1 MKISI
6 ITVCYNSSKTILENI
21 ISVNNQTYSNVQ
33 HVFVDGKSSDNTVH
47 IIRSNSRRQNIVV
60 SEEDKGIYDAMNKGI
75 KITSGDIIGILNSDD
90 IYASDD
96 IISSVVNKFKQTKCD
111 VLFGNINYMNQK
123 GEIVRTWNSSPYQ
136 RGSFSKGWHP
146 PHPSLFVKKS
156 VYDSCGLFDT
166 DFKIA
171 ADFEFMLRV
180 FEKNDFKISYL
191 NENLVSM
198 LVGGKSNTF
207 RGIIIGHKEIKLAF
221 KKNNIYLPKFYFVRR
236 YFNKLKE
243 YLK

>member
-1 MKISI
+1 MKVSI
-6 ITVCYNSSKTILENI
+6 ITVSYNSSDTIRKTFN
-21 ISVNNQTYSNVQ
+21 SVKNQNYDDIELIV
-33 HVFVDGKSSDNTVH
+33 VDGGSNDSTVSIINENKNFIAKFICEPDN
-47 IIRSNSRRQNIVV
+47 
-60 SEEDKGIYDAMNKGI
+60 GIYDAMNKGI
-75 KITSGDIIGILNSDD
+75 KLASGDIIGILNSDD
-90 IYASDD
+90 IYSSEN
-96 IISSVVNKFKQTKCD
+96 IISEVVSQFKKTKCD

-156 VYDSCGLFDT
+156 VFNSCGLFNT
-166 DFKIA
+166 DLKIA

-180 FEKNDFKISYL
+180 FEKNNFRILYL
-191 NENLVSM
+191 NETFVSM

>member
-1 MKISI
+1 MKVSV
-6 ITVCYNSSKTILENI
+6 ITVSFNSGDTIKKTFESVKNQNYNDIELI
-21 ISVNNQTYSNVQ
+21 I
-33 HVFVDGKSSDNTVH
+33 VDGGSNDSTLAIIEDYKVCIDKFISEPDN
-47 IIRSNSRRQNIVV
+47 
-60 SEEDKGIYDAMNKGI
+60 GIYDAMNKGV

-96 IISSVVNKFKQTKCD
+96 IISSVVNKFKQTNCD
-111 VLFGNINYMNQK
+111 ILYGNINYKNKK
-123 GEIVRTWNSSPYQ
+123 GETVRIWDSSLYLK
-136 RGSFSKGWHP
+136 GSFSKGWHP

-156 VYDSCGLFDT
+156 VYDRCGLFDT

-198 LVGGKSNTF
+198 LVGGKSNTL
-207 RGIIIGHKEIKLAF
+207 RGIISGQKEIKMAF

-236 YFNKLKE
+236 YLDKLKE